1 MLPELF
7 VLVVTTITPI
17 QGTVNFKSETVR
29 TPNLSQAECTAK
41 QTAVYNNAVDKNLSV
56 VVKCVRQ
63 D

>member
-17 QGTVNFKSETVR
+17 SGTVNFKSETVR
-29 TPNLSQAECTAK
+29 TPNLTQAECTVK
-41 QTAVYNNAVDKNLSV
+41 QSAVYNNAVDKSLNV
-56 VVKCVRQ
+56 VVKCVPQ